1 MRFMVASCR
10 STDRYCDDYYEGN
23 RHAVV
28 FLFLFTSGGLSLQD
42 YIIAT
47 VLGLLSGLALNFL
60 AILQVKK
67 RTDDPKAKTFLKKP
81 IFFILW
87 PIITAALFNALIYFV
102 GPYKDLKSLEY
113 TLYILPLV
121 NIFAIDA
128 LIRKI
133 PNELLLSILL
143 IKLTFIVVEFV
154 RNGFNLNLLVTS
166 ALGMLIAFF
175 VFSIPARFG
184 AFMGAGDVKFAG
196 VIGFAFGFYTFFQ
209 AMVLMGLLVLVYLLY
224 LLITKKG
231 NLKTATPMGPYLAT
245 GLVLTMLFPL
255 EKILAHFG

>member
-1 MRFMVASCR
+1 M
-10 STDRYCDDYYEGN
+10 
-23 RHAVV
+23 
-28 FLFLFTSGGLSLQD
+28 QD

-47 VLGLLSGLALNFL
+47 VLGLLSGLALNSL

-67 RTDDPKAKTFLKKP
+67 RTDDPKAKKFFSKP

-87 PIITAALFNALIYFV
+87 PIITAALFNSLIYFV
-102 GPYKDLKSLEY
+102 GPYKELKSLEY

-121 NIFAIDA
+121 NIFAVDA

-133 PNELLLSILL
+133 PNELLLSFLL
-143 IKLTFIVVEFV
+143 IRLVFIVVEFV
-154 RNGFNLNLLVTS
+154 RNGFDIGILVS
-166 ALGMLIAFF
+166 PALGMVIAFF

-196 VIGFAFGFYTFFQ
+196 VIGFAFGFYSFFQ
-209 AMVLMGLLVLVYLLY
+209 AMVLMGFMVLLYLLY

-231 NLKTATPMGPYLAT
+231 NLKTATPMGPYLSL

-255 EKILAHFG
+255 EKIIAHFG